1 MSATCPGS
9 GRKGGHFGQ
18 LLPDRIQ
25 PKKKIKNNKKIIN
38 KMQTHH
44 SPCDI
49 RRATWDHNALNPQDP
64 LLPMPHGQVIVRHA
78 VTLRGHD
85 LTKTQC
91 AAAGAGWLGTS
102 RISSQSP
109 SPRQVI
115 SNGLS
120 KGIQGSCPEPLRRSR
135 GAWIMLTAG
144 DETPL
149 KVPVLPSKS
158 HNGTAPP

>member
-25 PKKKIKNNKKIIN
+25 PKIIN

-64 LLPMPHGQVIVRHA
+64 LLPMPRGHVIVRHA
-78 VTLRGHD
+78 VTLHLHGPAT
-85 LTKTQC
+85 TKTQC
-91 AAAGAGWLGTS
+91 AAAGAGWQGTS
-102 RISSQSP
+102 RILPPTSS
-109 SPRQVI
+109 
-115 SNGLS
+115 
-120 KGIQGSCPEPLRRSR
+120 PLVKSYPMVCQKVFRVGVPNHYGGV
-135 GAWIMLTAG
+135 GAPG
-144 DETPL
+144 
-149 KVPVLPSKS
+149 
-158 HNGTAPP
+158 

>member
-1 MSATCPGS
+1 MPPSFDFFGPPLSRSQEALGPGHV
-9 GRKGGHFGQ
+9 GDMPRVGTKRGALRTTVARQ
-18 LLPDRIQ
+18 
-25 PKKKIKNNKKIIN
+25 NTKIIN

-91 AAAGAGWLGTS
+91 AAAVQAGWGPLE
-102 RISSQSP
+102 SP
-109 SPRQVI
+109 P
-115 SNGLS
+115 N
-120 KGIQGSCPEPLRRSR
+120 PPPLVKSYPMVCQKVFRVHVPNHYGGV
-135 GAWIMLTAG
+135 GAPG
-144 DETPL
+144 
-149 KVPVLPSKS
+149 
-158 HNGTAPP
+158 